1 MSAPVAINAR
11 AALRREIGGLER
23 VARELVQRLP
33 QADPARYRVVR
44 PPTALV
50 HRAGHLWEQAVLP
63 LAARGSELIFSPA
76 SLAPVASHRNVVLIA
91 DAAALR
97 QPEWYGAGYVAYQR
111 RILPAIAR
119 RARHLIT
126 ISRFSRDEL
135 VEVLG
140 ANPDRIDVVPLGVD
154 SRFTPGADAAAAAAS
169 LGLER
174 PYVLAV
180 GTRIARKNLAVL
192 DRAAS
197 TLAEAGF
204 ELVAAGSGRAYM
216 QEEAKSPVR
225 ALGYVDDALLPG
237 LYAGARALA
246 MPSLYEGFGLPCLEA
261 MASGTP
267 VVASNV
273 TALPETCGDAALLV
287 NPNSP
292 DEFAEALVAAA
303 TDEPV
308 RHRLVEA
315 GLERAARYTWERTAG
330 ETDAVIQRLLGATSG
345 P

>member
-1 MSAPVAINAR
+1 M
-11 AALRREIGGLER
+11 
-23 VARELVQRLP
+23 
-33 QADPARYRVVR
+33 
-44 PPTALV
+44 
-50 HRAGHLWEQAVLP
+50 
-63 LAARGSELIFSPA
+63 
-76 SLAPVASHRNVVLIA
+76 
-91 DAAALR
+91 
-97 QPEWYGAGYVAYQR
+97 
-111 RILPAIAR
+111 LPAIAR

-140 ANPDRIDVVPLGVD
+140 ANPDRVSVVPLGVD
-154 SRFTPGADAAAAAAS
+154 PRFSPHAEAAAATER

-180 GTRIARKNLAVL
+180 GSRIARKNLAAL

-197 TLAEAGF
+197 MLANVGV
-204 ELVAAGSGRAYM
+204 ELVAAGSGRSYM
-216 QEEAKSPVR
+216 QEESMSAVR
-225 ALGYVDDALLPG
+225 ALGYVDEALLPG
-237 LYAGARALA
+237 VYAGARALA

-261 MASGTP
+261 MATGTP

-287 NPNSP
+287 NPNAP
-292 DEFAEALVAAA
+292 GEFAEALVAAA
-303 TDEPV
+303 TDESA

-315 GLERAARYTWERTAG
+315 GLERAARFTWERTAS